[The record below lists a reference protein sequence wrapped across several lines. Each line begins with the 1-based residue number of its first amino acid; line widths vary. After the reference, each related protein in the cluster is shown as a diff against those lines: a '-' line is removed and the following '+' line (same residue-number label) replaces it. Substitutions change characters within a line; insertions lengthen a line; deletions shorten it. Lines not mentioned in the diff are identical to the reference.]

1 MKGVREVM
9 SNATD
14 FQEEMRRLRR
24 EGVVNTEEC
33 RGKGER
39 CEEEEE
45 QREESSVKKRRRENG
60 SLTRGNI

>member
-14 FQEEMRRLRR
+14 FQEEMRRLGR
-24 EGVVNTEEC
+24 EGVVNTDEC

-39 CEEEEE
+39 CEEE
-45 QREESSVKKRRRENG
+45 QREESSVKKPRRENG
-60 SLTRGNI
+60 SLTRGNF